1 MELIVLGIGVMALGA
16 SLVHLAIE
24 GRKTAL
30 APVAAAGKSSPPA
43 LLSTSQPAAA
53 HSTTSQQQAFSNTD
67 VLLADALTELL
78 ALKEQVKSLQAKV
91 DALTSGRAPSGKS
104 PIQRPVRRRLSR
116 GVA

>member
-16 SLVHLAIE
+16 TLVHLAIE

-30 APVAAAGKSSPPA
+30 TPVAATGKSPLPA
-43 LLSTSQPAAA
+43 LLSTSQPTAAA
-53 HSTTSQQQAFSNTD
+53 KTPSQRQAFSKTD

-78 ALKEQVKSLQAKV
+78 VLKEQVNSLQAKV
-91 DALTSGRAPSGKS
+91 DALTSGRAPSGK
-104 PIQRPVRRRLSR
+104 PPAQRPVRRRLSR